1 VVNYLNAILKNHD
14 WRPKSTKHVGS
25 VSDSE
30 KEINL
35 IKKMLM
41 NTLTE
46 ESLDEMYAKAR
57 EKYTMGSTDPRN

>member
-1 VVNYLNAILKNHD
+1 VE
-14 WRPKSTKHVGS
+14 T

-30 KEINL
+30 KEISR

-46 ESLDEMYAKAR
+46 EVLDEMYAKAR
-57 EKYTMGSTDPRN
+57 EKYTTGSTDPRN

>member
-1 VVNYLNAILKNHD
+1 
-14 WRPKSTKHVGS
+14 VGS